1 MINNSIA
8 MLRKLREFFE
18 NHLGLHAWNSV
29 KVTHT
34 GKTEEEEYEYVAIE
48 FPRNGKQFCIELIPP
63 EDAPPLG
70 RLELRNMHSDEHV
83 RGPLSDETFGKIHQ
97 ALLAA

>member
-1 MINNSIA
+1 MINASTALI
-8 MLRKLREFFE
+8 RKLKEFFE
-18 NHLGLHAWNSV
+18 NHLGLHAWDAV

-48 FPRNGKQFCIELIPP
+48 FPRNGNRFRLEAIGP

-70 RLELRNMHSDEHV
+70 SLELRNVHSSEAV
-83 RGPLSDETFGKIHQ
+83 RGSLSEETFGKIHQ